1 MTEAMD
7 NKTLA
12 SEEQTGENVP
22 PTKVLRER
30 LREAARDLVR
40 EQSLTPPLSMSQL
53 KRSAGELLSRTGQ
66 PDDYRD
72 YVAILI
78 HNGAWWEQVAGI
90 PFDRRLLLLPQCLRH
105 PTECKGEIDELGLTC
120 ARCGRC
126 PIADLQAEA
135 ERLGY
140 AVLVAEGSPV
150 VMSLI
155 ESGQVRA
162 VIGVSCISVLE
173 QVFPYM
179 EAGAVPGVAIPLLRD
194 GCSVTAVDLDW
205 VREAI
210 RLTAAT
216 ESDRPDLKALR
227 NHVDSWFTGP
237 ALSERLGRPLGR
249 TEQIARNWLADT
261 GKRWR
266 PFLAAAVYQ
275 ALTGDSWDSLPA
287 CVTDTAVAV
296 ECFHKASLVHDDI
309 EDRDP
314 TRYGRATLHE
324 QHGVP
329 VALNVGDLL
338 IGEGYRL
345 IARADVPDA
354 ARAGMLRAAAEG
366 HHALCLGQGAEL
378 CCLHG
383 GETLK
388 PDEVLEIFAQKTAP
402 AFEVALQLGA
412 ICAGPDGELT
422 DVLRRYSRS
431 LGIAYQIHDDIDDF
445 LHPTD
450 PRNSAHLNIIAAL
463 DRSAPAGTQSDPL
476 RTAAKLM
483 EQYKSQAVAALDG
496 LKNPDVK
503 ALLRRGV
510 GKIFC
515 DFEIMGCCNDHPSG
529 NAGRRPTGEGPAG

>member
-1 MTEAMD
+1 MTEATD
-7 NKTLA
+7 SKTLTR
-12 SEEQTGENVP
+12 EERTGRNVP
-22 PTKVLRER
+22 PTKALRER

-40 EQSLTPPLSMSQL
+40 EQGLTPPLSMEQL
-53 KRSAGELLSRTGQ
+53 KRSAGELLSRTGE

-78 HNGAWWEQVAGI
+78 HNEAWRPQVAGI
-90 PFDRRLLLLPQCLRH
+90 GFDRRLLLLPQCLRH
-105 PTECKGEIDELGLTC
+105 PTECQGEIDELGLAC

-126 PIADLQAEA
+126 PIAGLQAEA

-155 ESGQVRA
+155 ESGQVRG

-173 QVFPYM
+173 RVFPYM

-194 GCSVTAVDLDW
+194 GCSETAVDLDW
-205 VREAI
+205 VRQAI
-210 RLTAAT
+210 RLTADG
-216 ESDRPDLKALR
+216 ESDRPDLKAL
-227 NHVDSWFTGP
+227 HDCVDSWFTAP
-237 ALSERLGRPLGR
+237 ALSERLGRPAGR
-249 TEQIARNWLADT
+249 TEQIARNWLTGT

-275 ALTGDSWDSLPA
+275 ALTGEACDSLPG
-287 CVTDTAVAV
+287 CVRDTAVAV
-296 ECFHKASLVHDDI
+296 ECFHKASLIHDDI

-324 QHGVP
+324 QHGLP

-366 HHALCLGQGAEL
+366 HRTLCLGQGAEL

-388 PDEVLEIFAQKTAP
+388 PDDVLEIFAQKTAP

-412 ICAGPDGELT
+412 VCAGADGELT

-445 LHPTD
+445 LNPTD
-450 PRNSAHLNIIAAL
+450 SRNSPHLNIIAAI
-463 DRSAPAGTQSDPL
+463 DRSAPAGTESDPL
-476 RTAAKLM
+476 QTAAKLM

-503 ALLRRGV
+503 ALLRRVV

-529 NAGRRPTGEGPAG
+529 NAGRRPTGESPAG